1 MEVYKTTHQIIIGGD
16 FNENIFKENN
26 SNRKNYILDFMSDH
40 NLSTTEVGITY
51 THTSGISSSAIDYI
65 LYQEKF
71 KDFIINIEKPDI
83 ISNVSDHLPI
93 LLQLKYEF
101 PCINSVS
108 QTQVTTHHKVKWNNI
123 DRDRYKILVE
133 EGIALLKVDPMNP
146 NELDQA
152 FQTLNHTLTK
162 FKATLA
168 VAPKKKKKIRKKKLQ
183 IMTENISQAIS
194 EKKIA
199 FFQWKQNGRPPD
211 PNHPLTIQKK
221 ITTSSLR
228 KQCRIE
234 TALQRIQERQK
245 IIDAGYND
253 PALFYSLIKKQR
265 GRLSRFIEE
274 LTVDEEIFQS
284 PENVMK
290 GWNKHFGDLAKKSN
304 NNSFDTI
311 YLNSIEK
318 EATHIINKCKDTYI
332 HQEISTEEIKRAPTK
347 SVIIPVKSCRKFY
360 EIEDGFW
367 KLNGKNMPIV
377 SNASHIGIQKSDK
390 NSAESTVNE
399 NIKKAQAEIHV
410 KAINLFG
417 NISRANCDSIEWR
430 LAERQLQIKPHN
442 SCSWFIEVK
451 ELCLKYEIND
461 LYAYLNNPLSK
472 FQWKKLV
479 KSKIHDYWT
488 SKITDESKGYSTLKF
503 MDHKYNIGSVHPLA
517 ISVNANIK
525 DIRKIPVRLKIS
537 TGNYI
542 LQTHKASFSKN
553 NFISPTCKLCGK
565 ADETVEHFIL
575 LCEKL
580 EETRIP
586 LLSKILDN
594 GSLILAKVATSF
606 PIDLIQ
612 LIINPFCYVDINAN
626 RAVFEETSNI
636 LEPLCRQ
643 LLYNMHNKRYA
654 LLANIDKQGS
664 RKSNF

>member
-1 MEVYKTTHQIIIGGD
+1 MQIRTVMQKTA
-16 FNENIFKENN
+16 
-26 SNRKNYILDFMSDH
+26 Y
-40 NLSTTEVGITY
+40 ITY
-51 THTSGISSSAIDYI
+51 ITSSAIDYI

-93 LLQLKYEF
+93 LLQLKYKF

-152 FQTLNHTLTK
+152 FQTLNHTLT
-162 FKATLA
+162 KATLA

-304 NNSFDTI
+304 NNSFDTN

-318 EATHIINKCKDTYI
+318 EATHIINK
-332 HQEISTEEIKRAPTK
+332 
-347 SVIIPVKSCRKFY
+347 FY
-360 EIEDGFW
+360 TLSGLLPIE
-367 KLNGKNMPIV
+367 
-377 SNASHIGIQKSDK
+377 
-390 NSAESTVNE
+390 
-399 NIKKAQAEIHV
+399 AEIHV

-430 LAERQLQIKPHN
+430 IAERQLQIKSHN

-461 LYAYLNNPLSK
+461 LYAYLTNPLSK

-517 ISVNANIK
+517 ISVNANLK

>member
-1 MEVYKTTHQIIIGGD
+1 
-16 FNENIFKENN
+16 
-26 SNRKNYILDFMSDH
+26 
-40 NLSTTEVGITY
+40 
-51 THTSGISSSAIDYI
+51 
-65 LYQEKF
+65 
-71 KDFIINIEKPDI
+71 
-83 ISNVSDHLPI
+83 
-93 LLQLKYEF
+93 
-101 PCINSVS
+101 
-108 QTQVTTHHKVKWNNI
+108 
-123 DRDRYKILVE
+123 
-133 EGIALLKVDPMNP
+133 MNP

-152 FQTLNHTLTK
+152 FQTLNILLLK
-162 FKATLA
+162 LLGCLL
-168 VAPKKKKKIRKKKLQ
+168 PKRKKDTEKKLQ

-221 ITTSSLR
+221 ITTSSL
-228 KQCRIE
+228 
-234 TALQRIQERQK
+234 
-245 IIDAGYND
+245 
-253 PALFYSLIKKQR
+253 
-265 GRLSRFIEE
+265 
-274 LTVDEEIFQS
+274 
-284 PENVMK
+284 
-290 GWNKHFGDLAKKSN
+290 
-304 NNSFDTI
+304 
-311 YLNSIEK
+311 
-318 EATHIINKCKDTYI
+318 
-332 HQEISTEEIKRAPTK
+332 
-347 SVIIPVKSCRKFY
+347 
-360 EIEDGFW
+360 
-367 KLNGKNMPIV
+367 
-377 SNASHIGIQKSDK
+377 
-390 NSAESTVNE
+390 
-399 NIKKAQAEIHV
+399 QAEIHV

-430 LAERQLQIKPHN
+430 IAERQLQIKSHN

-461 LYAYLNNPLSK
+461 LYAYLTNPLSK

-517 ISVNANIK
+517 ISVNANLK

-594 GSLILAKVATSF
+594 GSLILAK
-606 PIDLIQ
+606 LQ
-612 LIINPFCYVDINAN
+612 LRFN
-626 RAVFEETSNI
+626 RVLSN
-636 LEPLCRQ
+636 
-643 LLYNMHNKRYA
+643 
-654 LLANIDKQGS
+654 
-664 RKSNF
+664 